1 MKSSRKD
8 PAWLLVLGTAQ
19 YDGRPS
25 RQFAA
30 RLDHAL
36 RRSRE
41 LPGIPV
47 VTVGG
52 KLPGDRFT
60 EAEAGRRYLREKGV
74 AGERLLAVPEGS
86 DTRGSYAAALEQL
99 PWLAGQRGAV
109 ITDPLH
115 SRRAVLLA
123 QAAGIPAVGDPTGTS
138 PTKCPSPAWWRALSH
153 ETGGLAVV
161 YVSRLFGR
169 GAADRLEDILRR
181 LQARVR
187 PSRRARHEQ
196 LRRHA
201 GN

>member
-1 MKSSRKD
+1 MKSSCND

-30 RLDHAL
+30 RLDHAV

-52 KLPGDRFT
+52 NLPGDRFT
-60 EAEAGRRYLREKGV
+60 EAAAGKDYLLAKGV
-74 AGERLLAVPEGS
+74 AGERLIAVPEGS
-86 DTRGSYAAALEQL
+86 DTRGSYEAALKQL
-99 PWLAGQRGAV
+99 PWLAGKRGAV

-123 QAAGIPAVGDPTGTS
+123 QSAGIPAVGDPTRSS
-138 PTKCPSPAWWRALSH
+138 PTKFPSPAWWRALSH
-153 ETGGLAVV
+153 EVGGLTVV
-161 YVSRLFGR
+161 YVSRCFGR
-169 GAADRLEDILRR
+169 GVADKLEAILRR
-181 LQARVR
+181 LQAWIR

-196 LRRHA
+196 LRRQS